1 MTEETEKQYCYRHP
15 DRETLLRCNRCDRP
29 ICTACAVRTPTGYRC
44 RECVRVQQ
52 KTYETAE
59 VTDYVAAALIAG
71 VLAFLG
77 SLVAGRLGFF
87 TLLAAPFVGMII
99 AEAVRFMVKKR
110 RSRLLFQITTAAAV
124 VGSLASLL
132 PALLGLLVLLLS
144 GEPQAILSI
153 IWSVIW
159 PGIYTFLVGSTV
171 YYRLSGIQ
179 IR

>member
-1 MTEETEKQYCYRHP
+1 M
-15 DRETLLRCNRCDRP
+15 L
-29 ICTACAVRTPTGYRC
+29 
-44 RECVRVQQ
+44 
-52 KTYETAE
+52 
-59 VTDYVAAALIAG
+59 
-71 VLAFLG
+71 
-77 SLVAGRLGFF
+77 
-87 TLLAAPFVGMII
+87 I

-110 RSRLLFQITTAAAV
+110 RSKLLFQITTAAAV
-124 VGSLASLL
+124 VGSLASLV

-159 PGIYTFLVGSTV
+159 PGVYTFLVGSTV